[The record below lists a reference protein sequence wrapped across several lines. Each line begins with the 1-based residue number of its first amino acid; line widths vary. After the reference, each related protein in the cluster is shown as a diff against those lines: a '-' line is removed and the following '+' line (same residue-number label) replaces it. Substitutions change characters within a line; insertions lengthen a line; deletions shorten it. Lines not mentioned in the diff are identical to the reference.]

1 MINKYHINLIIK
13 KNLCQAVIV
22 SNDTEAGCREVI
34 TSSNK
39 LCCNPGYEEGEV
51 MEGTGDVDTGNTA
64 DGDVLNV
71 DAVS

>member
-1 MINKYHINLIIK
+1 M
-13 KNLCQAVIV
+13 
-22 SNDTEAGCREVI
+22 GCREAI

-39 LCCNPGYEEGEV
+39 LCDNPGYDEDEV
-51 MEGTGDVDTGNTA
+51 MEGTGDVDIGNTA